1 MSDSAARRLGYVVAY
16 KQLGSARRAAK
27 AKGTTARTIERW
39 VQRFEQTGSVADA
52 PRAGRPRSS
61 MHLPKTK
68 PILKRCVRKKMS
80 SERIRDVV
88 AKKLGIT
95 TSVATVRR
103 ALRDHKCKA
112 KRPVRKPIHTDRHKK
127 DRLRFCKHWKR
138 HSWARVMLSD
148 SKIFLLYPAKV
159 GFKVWVWDGDPTPSI
174 PAVRGGFQVH
184 LYAAVSKWGKTP
196 LFMTAGSTGHTV
208 KNDGKKC
215 KGVNQYVYQEL
226 LRDKMLPACKKI
238 MQPRYGSEWYFQQD
252 GAKAHTAKSTMKFLR
267 QQPFQL
273 MSPWPALSPDLTWI
287 ENVWGWMEN
296 RLRARQEELTKDN
309 FLEIIC
315 QVWDNMP
322 NTLLQKLHESVPK
335 RLQECI
341 DLEGGMTKY

>member
-1 MSDSAARRLGYVVAY
+1 MQPAYVDAYHVLTTHVLRVALRRYVSSIHGLHFVNLGSIDYARLGSAQAWLCGRL

-148 SKIFLLYPAKV
+148 SKIFLLYPAHRYPKWHH
-159 GFKVWVWDGDPTPSI
+159 GFWASCPNMAQI
-174 PAVRGGFQVH
+174 
-184 LYAAVSKWGKTP
+184 
-196 LFMTAGSTGHTV
+196 
-208 KNDGKKC
+208 
-215 KGVNQYVYQEL
+215 
-226 LRDKMLPACKKI
+226 LPNI
-238 MQPRYGSEWYFQQD
+238 
-252 GAKAHTAKSTMKFLR
+252 
-267 QQPFQL
+267 
-273 MSPWPALSPDLTWI
+273 
-287 ENVWGWMEN
+287 
-296 RLRARQEELTKDN
+296 
-309 FLEIIC
+309 
-315 QVWDNMP
+315 
-322 NTLLQKLHESVPK
+322 
-335 RLQECI
+335 
-341 DLEGGMTKY
+341 